1 MDLELNGRTALIT
14 GGSRGIGKAI
24 ARELSGEGVAVAIS
38 GRTQQT
44 LEATAKEIEAATG
57 GIVVPIVADTTDG
70 DSVRSMVQQAVD
82 ALGKLEI
89 LVNNAAPVGGFVQGG
104 LEGAKEE
111 DLLADINTKIMGY
124 FRSAQAALPH
134 LKKAGWGRIINIS
147 GMAARNAGTI
157 SGMRNLALVHFT
169 KTLSMELGPFGI
181 NVNLIHPGTTYT
193 ERSRP
198 LYEEQ
203 AKQRGITVEEVEAE
217 VAGRN
222 AIRKI
227 VDASEIAPLAAFL
240 CSPKSLAITG
250 ESISASGGA
259 GSGVYA

>member
-1 MDLELNGRTALIT
+1 MDLELSGRTALIT

-24 ARELSGEGVAVAIS
+24 ASELAGEGVAVAIS

-44 LEATAKEIEAATG
+44 LEDTANEISSATG
-57 GIVVPIVADTTDG
+57 GRVVPIVADTTDSE
-70 DSVRSMVQQAVD
+70 SVKSMVQQAVD
-82 ALGKLEI
+82 AMGKLEI

-104 LEGAKEE
+104 IEGASE
-111 DLLADINTKIMGY
+111 DDLMADINTKIMGY
-124 FRSAQAALPH
+124 FRSAQAAVPH
-134 LKKAGWGRIINIS
+134 LKQAGWGRIINIS

-157 SGMRNLALVHFT
+157 SGMRNLALGHFT

-181 NVNLIHPGTTYT
+181 NVNVVHPGTTYT

-203 AKQRGITVEEVEAE
+203 AKERGITVEEVEAE
-217 VAGRN
+217 VASRN

-227 VDASEIAPLAAFL
+227 VDAKEIAPLVAFL
-240 CSPKSLAITG
+240 CSSKALAITG

-259 GSGVYA
+259 GAGVYA